1 MSLSV
6 TLKQD
11 GKTAVGLAALNG
23 HLPVLRL
30 MVRKYGCS
38 VEERD
43 KVGQA
48 YTDS

>member
-1 MSLSV
+1 M
-6 TLKQD
+6 
-11 GKTAVGLAALNG
+11 GFAAWYG

-38 VEERD
+38 VEERT

-48 YTDS
+48 YTGQLAIGKTTHIFM

>member
-1 MSLSV
+1 M
-6 TLKQD
+6 
-11 GKTAVGLAALNG
+11 GLAARYG

-38 VEERD
+38 VEEKT

-48 YTDS
+48 YPGSYSYGADDDSCH